1 MSFVEGVNMIKII
14 NSEYYINNNDVFYG
28 KDKIVPTRGLY
39 KIKIGTKNRYKN
51 FNWLQN
57 VAALKIPLDEEIL
70 DNLYFLPHKP
80 FGVSR
85 DFNFMPVYKKPIYV
99 GGIYR
104 KIPRFPK
111 YAISMH
117 GEIVSVSSLNSIK
130 IIEPIFLT
138 YKKAHIVDQSN
149 NKIRFIG
156 VHRLVA
162 MAWVSN
168 NDYVNNN
175 IIDHINNDKND
186 NFYKNLKWVSNRHNV
201 HKVVLPNSKGY
212 LVRNSISG
220 VITHFN
226 TISEVSKFIGRKSK
240 IDVARR
246 PLVPGLLW
254 RGKCGSFEIQEKMKN
269 NVWKYNDAVINRY
282 IYVLK
287 FNNRTIPDTY
297 FPTIHLLIRYLN
309 LEKNTTLEDIN
320 LYIVKNKLPF
330 KIEIIYGSGG
340 ISIKT
345 AKNIK
350 TGEIVERNTARE
362 LSLATGLPKSTII
375 KYLNLG
381 IDDLIINGWLI
392 RHKID
397 LPWADD
403 INILRTPKIYN
414 KKVYY
419 TTVSGE
425 VTEFYSTH
433 EASKKIGYS
442 QGTIVKKINKNIIV
456 KYNNTIGY
464 LSYSPLYRE
473 QI

>member
-1 MSFVEGVNMIKII
+1 M
-14 NSEYYINNNDVFYG
+14 
-28 KDKIVPTRGLY
+28 
-39 KIKIGTKNRYKN
+39 
-51 FNWLQN
+51 
-57 VAALKIPLDEEIL
+57 
-70 DNLYFLPHKP
+70 
-80 FGVSR
+80 
-85 DFNFMPVYKKPIYV
+85 
-99 GGIYR
+99 
-104 KIPRFPK
+104 
-111 YAISMH
+111 
-117 GEIVSVSSLNSIK
+117 
-130 IIEPIFLT
+130 
-138 YKKAHIVDQSN
+138 
-149 NKIRFIG
+149 
-156 VHRLVA
+156 
-162 MAWVSN
+162 
-168 NDYVNNN
+168 
-175 IIDHINNDKND
+175 
-186 NFYKNLKWVSNRHNV
+186 
-201 HKVVLPNSKGY
+201 
-212 LVRNSISG
+212 
-220 VITHFN
+220 
-226 TISEVSKFIGRKSK
+226 
-240 IDVARR
+240 
-246 PLVPGLLW
+246 
-254 RGKCGSFEIQEKMKN
+254 
-269 NVWKYNDAVINRY
+269 
-282 IYVLK
+282 
-287 FNNRTIPDTY
+287 
-297 FPTIHLLIRYLN
+297 
-309 LEKNTTLEDIN
+309 DIN

-350 TGEIVERNTARE
+350 TGEIVERNTAKE
-362 LSLATGLPKSTII
+362 LSLATGLSKSTII

-425 VTEFYSTH
+425 VTEFYSTQ